1 MEGKI
6 GRNPSFSQKT
16 GPKTIRPAEEKQAL
30 RPPRFGF
37 KTQESPNFLPEK

>member
-1 MEGKI
+1 MEGKT
-6 GRNPSFSQKT
+6 GRNPSFSQKPGT
-16 GPKTIRPAEEKQAL
+16 KTIRPAEEKQAL

>member
-1 MEGKI
+1 MEGKT
-6 GRNPSFSQKT
+6 GRNSSFSQKP
-16 GPKTIRPAEEKQAL
+16 GPKTIRPAEQKQAR

>member
-1 MEGKI
+1 MEGKT
-6 GRNPSFSQKT
+6 GRNLPFLQKT
-16 GPKTIRPAEEKQAL
+16 GPKTIRPAKEKQDR

>member
-1 MEGKI
+1 MEGKT
-6 GRNPSFSQKT
+6 GRNPPFSQKPGT
-16 GPKTIRPAEEKQAL
+16 KTIRPAEQKQDR

>member
-1 MEGKI
+1 MEGKT
-6 GRNPSFSQKT
+6 GRNPPFSQKT
-16 GPKTIRPAEEKQAL
+16 RPKTIRAAEQKQDR

>member
-1 MEGKI
+1 MEGKT
-6 GRNPSFSQKT
+6 GRNPPFSQKT
-16 GPKTIRPAEEKQAL
+16 GPKTIRPAGEKKDR

>member
-1 MEGKI
+1 MEGKT
-6 GRNPSFSQKT
+6 GRNPPFSQKT
-16 GPKTIRPAEEKQAL
+16 GPKTIRPAEQKQDR